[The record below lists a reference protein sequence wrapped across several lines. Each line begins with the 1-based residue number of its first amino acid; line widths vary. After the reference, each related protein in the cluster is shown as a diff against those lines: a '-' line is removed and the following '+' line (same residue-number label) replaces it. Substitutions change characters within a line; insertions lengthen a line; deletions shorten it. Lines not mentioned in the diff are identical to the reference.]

1 MAKRLTM
8 LLSTKD
14 QYVPENYIG
23 ITDLFLNPEYALPG
37 YSEEQWCLGYK
48 TLDEYRVK
56 TFREIKKRFQISGAR
71 SFSTYWNGNLD
82 AINSMGLNEFAKLSC
97 FSELAT
103 AMICFEQVVKNKNN
117 DNRRRFISF
126 GIRKDIYEGYRES
139 LREALEK
146 GDLPKKANL
155 FDNRKR
161 RLNDLFAAP
170 LTSITFKDKDGKNH
184 AIQIN
189 KNEIFYKFERWCKIK
204 GIQKKQGIYD
214 AMVLMMEQNP
224 VDGLEDVKAFTKNSG
239 IDSREV
245 VLSTCEKSGCFM
257 QIKFPESITNQMRSI
272 IRRFNSDPENKVKNK
287 QLTTNTYIT
296 NAIAAYNKR
305 MPLKYSDPIAYKEYL
320 EIKKEAEYNDIISG
334 KGVKN
339 IAE

>member
-1 MAKRLTM
+1 MAKRLTL

-23 ITDLFLNPEYALPG
+23 ITDLFLNPKYALPG
-37 YSEEQWCLGYK
+37 YSSEQWCLGYK
-48 TLDEYRVK
+48 ILDEYRTK

-71 SFSTYWNGNLD
+71 SFAKYWNGNLD

-103 AMICFEQVVKNKNN
+103 AMICFEEVVKNKNN
-117 DNRRRFISF
+117 DNRRRFVSF
-126 GIRKDIYEGYRES
+126 GIRKDIYEGYAES
-139 LREALEK
+139 LREALETGQMPNK
-146 GDLPKKANL
+146 VNL
-155 FDNRKR
+155 FDNRKK
-161 RLNDLFAAP
+161 RLNDLFMAP
-170 LTSITFKDKDGKNH
+170 LTSITFKDAQGHNH

-224 VDGLEDVKAFTKNSG
+224 VDGLEDVKAFTKDSG
-239 IDSREV
+239 INSREV
-245 VLSTCEKSGCFM
+245 VLSTCEKSGCFI

-320 EIKKEAEYNDIISG
+320 EIKKDAEYNNIISG
-334 KGVKN
+334 KEVKD